1 MPHRT
6 PDIRNFALVGH
17 GSAGKTATLDA
28 LAYVAKVSPRH
39 GSTDDG
45 SSVSDTEP
53 EEQERHQTLTS
64 HIFHFPWQGKYLQFI
79 DTPGHPDFI
88 ADAIGAFRAAETVIF
103 TIDCPSGPTFNT
115 RRLWSEADRVKA
127 GRMLLLTKADAEN
140 LDLDEILSTIQGT
153 FGDRVVPITLPSS
166 TGAGFDKVLNA
177 MSGDLAEHR
186 ETLVERVAE
195 SDDELM
201 ERFFENGELSDE
213 ELATA
218 LPAAIASGTVI
229 PLFTI
234 CPTSE
239 KGLGE
244 FMDFC
249 ASYGPSPM
257 DFHNRFAS
265 ANPDADEESDDFNIE
280 VEPDSSG
287 DFLGLVFKLVSD
299 PFVGKMSYI
308 RVLRGELCP
317 EEGFTLARTGS
328 HEKLGGLLEVQGKD
342 TGNLD
347 KAVPGTI
354 CAVAKVESLQIGD
367 TVCKDGSILHLRP
380 FHYPSSMVAVAV
392 TPKSRQDE
400 QKIGPSLDKLVAED
414 PTFHVLR
421 DPATGELVVEGL
433 SQMHL
438 DVMFSRLKRR
448 YKVEVETHVP
458 TVPYRETCIAG
469 SDGHHRHKK
478 QSGGKGQFGEVYC
491 RIRPRGRGEG
501 YQFTDKI
508 VGGSIPRQFIPEVD
522 KGVQSVMAKGVIAG
536 FPVVDVEVELYD
548 GKFHDVDSDQ
558 LSFQLAGG
566 RAFADAFE
574 KAKPVLLEPIMDL
587 EVHVPSRF
595 TGDISSNLSTHRAR
609 MSGIDQDG
617 DDQVIRCTMPLK
629 EARSYQSQLR
639 SITAG
644 EGTFTMKFSHYD
656 PLPANLQQEIV
667 AQRKQENE

>member
-28 LAYVAKVSPRH
+28 LAYVAKVTPRH
-39 GSTDDG
+39 GNTDDG
-45 SSVSDTEP
+45 SSISDTEP

-64 HIFHFPWQGKYLQFI
+64 HIFHLPWKGKYLQYI

-88 ADAIGAFRAAETVIF
+88 ADAIGSFRAAETVVF

-140 LDLDEILSTIQGT
+140 IDLDQLLESISST
-153 FGDRVVPITLPSS
+153 FGDRVVPVTLPNA
-166 TGAGFDKVLNA
+166 TGVGFEKVLNS
-177 MSGDLAEHR
+177 MTGDLGEYR
-186 ETLVERVAE
+186 ETLIERVAE

-201 ERFFENGELSDE
+201 EKFFENGELSDE
-213 ELATA
+213 ELAAA
-218 LPAAIASGTVI
+218 LPQAIASGTVI

-239 KGLGE
+239 KGLEE
-244 FMDFC
+244 FLDFC
-249 ASYGPSPM
+249 ADYCPSPL

-265 ANPDADEESDDFNIE
+265 PKADASEEEDYTIEIEPKADEDF
-280 VEPDSSG
+280 V
-287 DFLGLVFKLVSD
+287 GLVFKVVSD

-317 EEGFTLARTGS
+317 EAGFMVARTGH
-328 HEKLGGLLEVQGKD
+328 HEKLGGVLDVQGKD
-342 TGNLD
+342 TSQLD

-367 TVCKDGSILHLRP
+367 TVCKDGSIVHLKP

-392 TPKSRQDE
+392 TPKSRNDE
-400 QKIGPSLDKLVAED
+400 QKIGPSLEKLVAED

-421 DPATGELVVEGL
+421 DSATGELVVEGL

-458 TVPYRETCIAG
+458 TIPYRETCIAPAE
-469 SDGHHRHKK
+469 GHHRHKK

-491 RIRPRGRGEG
+491 RIRPRDRGEG
-501 YQFTDKI
+501 YEFVDKI

-522 KGVQSVMAKGVIAG
+522 KGIQSVLNKGVIAG
-536 FPVVDVEVELYD
+536 FPVVDVAVEVYD

-574 KAKPVLLEPIMDL
+574 KAKPVLLEPVMNL

-595 TGDISSNLSTHRAR
+595 TGDITSNLSTHRAR
-609 MSGIDQDG
+609 MSGMDQEG
-617 DDQVIRCTMPLK
+617 DDQIIHCTMPLK

-644 EGTFTMKFSHYD
+644 EGTFTMQFSHYE

-667 AQRKQENE
+667 AQRKRDSES